1 MSMTS
6 HVCGIGLEGR
16 YSTPCFDPVDLTD
29 MDEQE
34 IRKIIQERLTR
45 VYGKIVRIQ
54 RHDAPEWFGDG
65 WLVSF
70 ELPARNSGQ
79 MPVTRVAF
87 FRNENGTPALARDIV
102 VKDGRGKYP
111 DVSWKPL

>member
-1 MSMTS
+1 
-6 HVCGIGLEGR
+6 
-16 YSTPCFDPVDLTD
+16 

-34 IRKIIQERLTR
+34 ILKIIQERLTR
-45 VYGKIVRIQ
+45 IYGKVVRIQ

-70 ELPARNSGQ
+70 ELPTRNSDQ

-87 FRNENGTPALARDIV
+87 FRNENGTPELARDIV
-102 VKDGRGKYP
+102 VKDGNGKYP
-111 DVSWKPL
+111 DLSWKPH